1 MTAPVNR
8 ASAASAIAAL
18 LRQAVGAHAQPSMR
32 RAGGTSASSGKAA
45 APGRGGNSKIGGG
58 DKRHGDAKS
67 LGDLIAAR
75 AEGLAPDASDYR
87 SRLLRL
93 VIEASLLHQ
102 FGSNLMNAPKF
113 QSMVD
118 QILHELESAPQLKR
132 DVDAVLNGLSS
143 HPSSHPFSN
152 QTFTR

>member
-18 LRQAVGAHAQPSMR
+18 LQQAVAAHAQPLMR
-32 RAGGTSASSGKAA
+32 RARGTSSPSNKASASGQGGASKPGSSEKKPSDDGSKA
-45 APGRGGNSKIGGG
+45 
-58 DKRHGDAKS
+58 
-67 LGDLIAAR
+67 LGDLIATR
-75 AEGLAPDASDYR
+75 AESLDPDASDYR
-87 SRLLRL
+87 SRQLRL

-102 FGSNLMNAPKF
+102 FGSSLMNAPKF

-132 DVDAVLNGLSS
+132 DVDAVLKGLSS
-143 HPSSHPFSN
+143 INRS
-152 QTFTR
+152 